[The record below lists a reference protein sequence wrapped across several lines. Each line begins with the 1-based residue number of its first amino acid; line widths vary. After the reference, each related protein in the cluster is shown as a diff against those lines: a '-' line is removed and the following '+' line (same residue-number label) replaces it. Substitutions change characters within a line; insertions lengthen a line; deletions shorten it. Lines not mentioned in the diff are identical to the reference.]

1 MFWEWINP
9 EGRSGGLLIGANKES
24 VEVLDYKEGKR
35 CQHLVF
41 KSRGDDFKWSICNV
55 YGPVQVE
62 LKPEFL
68 RELMEMIL
76 SAENP
81 IIVGGDFNLVR
92 DASEKSTGNVNASLV
107 NLFNQFVS
115 DTSLRE
121 MHHHRGTY
129 TWTNKQSSPI
139 MAALDRVFMSAD

>member
-1 MFWEWINP
+1 MKILFWNIRGINSGGRKKQLGEIMVKQQVDVVCLQETIKQRFTPRELASFARGQDMFWEWISP

-24 VEVLDYKEGKR
+24 VEVIDYKEGKR

-81 IIVGGDFNLVR
+81 IIVGGRF
-92 DASEKSTGNVNASLV
+92 
-107 NLFNQFVS
+107 
-115 DTSLRE
+115 
-121 MHHHRGTY
+121 
-129 TWTNKQSSPI
+129 
-139 MAALDRVFMSAD
+139 